1 LNGITG
7 LVGFAAD
14 QHFRLM
20 IECRQL
26 MLTFVVIITT
36 TTTTTSSSSN
46 GISIIRDSSNINNKR
61 SE

>member
-36 TTTTTSSSSN
+36 TTTSSSSN

>member
-36 TTTTTSSSSN
+36 TTSSN

>member
-36 TTTTTSSSSN
+36 TTTTSSSSN
-46 GISIIRDSSNINNKR
+46 GTSIIRDSSNINNKR